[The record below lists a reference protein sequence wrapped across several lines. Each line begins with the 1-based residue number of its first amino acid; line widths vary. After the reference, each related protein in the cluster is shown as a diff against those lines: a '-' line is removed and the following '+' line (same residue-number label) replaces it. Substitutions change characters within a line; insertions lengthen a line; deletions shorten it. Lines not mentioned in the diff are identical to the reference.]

1 MYYYPPAAA
10 QMPGSNHPTGNTQI
24 PQMPILGYNNFPQL
38 IQYIYKAIIGE
49 ATAVDFYS
57 RLLKDAPDEISR
69 DFIEEALNDEKKHL
83 NAFLKLYKHFCSQYP
98 QYAIDPMQ
106 YPDYKTG
113 VLMAMKDELEAAE
126 FYKNVILSSVD
137 PLVRDTFF
145 YAMGD
150 ELRHATMFSFLYHN

>member
-83 NAFLKLYKHFCSQYP
+83 NAFLKLYKHF
-98 QYAIDPMQ
+98 
-106 YPDYKTG
+106 
-113 VLMAMKDELEAAE
+113 
-126 FYKNVILSSVD
+126 
-137 PLVRDTFF
+137 
-145 YAMGD
+145 
-150 ELRHATMFSFLYHN
+150 

>member
-1 MYYYPPAAA
+1 
-10 QMPGSNHPTGNTQI
+10 
-24 PQMPILGYNNFPQL
+24 
-38 IQYIYKAIIGE
+38 
-49 ATAVDFYS
+49 
-57 RLLKDAPDEISR
+57 
-69 DFIEEALNDEKKHL
+69 
-83 NAFLKLYKHFCSQYP
+83 SQYP